1 MLFSTFVIR
10 KATVLKLISW
20 KYSFKRLNEEYAIAM
35 KKKQALD
42 NLFKTGRISEATRA
56 SFENDINTILME
68 IEKQQKNLSVKMQS
82 KMQEL
87 ETQIKTLETLLANY
101 EIQHVIGEIDEESYQ
116 REIILLSTGLET
128 AKRELDAIKD
138 AINQLN
144 SLVTESVTEPLPTE
158 AAETAQP
165 ASAEANTDIPVEADV
180 TAEPVLEEPAVT
192 TEQVFPE
199 QQPEI
204 VSEETITAEVTQTVE
219 STPSPITET
228 SAPVENQ
235 PVITEEA
242 PQQTETITEV
252 TEETP
257 EITETVSQD
266 TEEIA
271 VDTEIK
277 EETTQVI
284 EDTLDVTEHPSEI
297 AAEVLQVIESAPAI
311 VEEIVDKVHPQK
323 APEEAH
329 HEVIVEDTS
338 EQETDIEEMAATAE
352 TDENTENEEA

>member
-1 MLFSTFVIR
+1 
-10 KATVLKLISW
+10 VLKLISW

-56 SFENDINTILME
+56 SFENDINAILME
-68 IEKQQKNLSVKMQS
+68 IEKQQKDLSVKMQS

-116 REIILLSTGLET
+116 QEITLLSTGLET

-138 AINQLN
+138 AINQLD
-144 SLVTESVTEPLPTE
+144 SPKSVPESLPTE
-158 AAETAQP
+158 AVETTQP
-165 ASAEANTDIPVEADV
+165 APAEAKTDIPVETDV
-180 TAEPVLEEPAVT
+180 TAEPVPEEPAVT
-192 TEQVFPE
+192 TEQVVPE

-204 VSEETITAEVTQTVE
+204 VSEETITAEVTQTAE
-219 STPSPITET
+219 SAPPPMTET
-228 SAPVENQ
+228 PAPVENQ
-235 PVITEEA
+235 PIIAEEV
-242 PQQTETITEV
+242 PQQAEAITEV
-252 TEETP
+252 IEETS

-266 TEEIA
+266 TEKPVEEIA
-271 VDTEIK
+271 VEPEIK
-277 EETTQVI
+277 EETTQVT
-284 EDTLDVTEHPSEI
+284 EDTLDVAEHPLEI
-297 AAEVLQVIESAPAI
+297 AAEVMQVIESAPAI
-311 VEEIVDKVHPQK
+311 VEEIVDKAHPQK

-329 HEVIVEDTS
+329 QELIVENTS

>member
-1 MLFSTFVIR
+1 
-10 KATVLKLISW
+10 
-20 KYSFKRLNEEYAIAM
+20 M

-56 SFENDINTILME
+56 SFENDINAILME
-68 IEKQQKNLSVKMQS
+68 IEKQQKDLSVKMQS

-116 REIILLSTGLET
+116 QEITLLSTGLET

-138 AINQLN
+138 AINQLD
-144 SLVTESVTEPLPTE
+144 SPKSVPESLPTE
-158 AAETAQP
+158 AVETTQP
-165 ASAEANTDIPVEADV
+165 APAEAKTDIPVETDV
-180 TAEPVLEEPAVT
+180 TAEPVPEEPAVT
-192 TEQVFPE
+192 TEQVVPE

-204 VSEETITAEVTQTVE
+204 VSEETITAEVTQTAE
-219 STPSPITET
+219 SAPPPMTET
-228 SAPVENQ
+228 PAPVENQ
-235 PVITEEA
+235 PIIAEEV
-242 PQQTETITEV
+242 PQQAEAITEV
-252 TEETP
+252 IEETS

-266 TEEIA
+266 TEKPVEEIA
-271 VDTEIK
+271 VEPEIK
-277 EETTQVI
+277 EETTQVT
-284 EDTLDVTEHPSEI
+284 EDTLDVAEHPLEI
-297 AAEVLQVIESAPAI
+297 AAEVMQVIESAPAI
-311 VEEIVDKVHPQK
+311 VEEIVDKAHPQK

-329 HEVIVEDTS
+329 QELIVENTS

>member
-1 MLFSTFVIR
+1 M
-10 KATVLKLISW
+10 LKLISW

-42 NLFKTGRISEATRA
+42 NLFKTGRISEATHA
-56 SFENDINTILME
+56 SFENDINAILME
-68 IEKQQKNLSVKMQS
+68 IEKQQKDLSVKMQS

-101 EIQHVIGEIDEESYQ
+101 ELQHVIGEIDEESYQ
-116 REIILLSTGLET
+116 QEITLLSTGLET

-138 AINQLN
+138 AINQLD
-144 SLVTESVTEPLPTE
+144 SPKSVLESLPTE
-158 AAETAQP
+158 AVETTQP
-165 ASAEANTDIPVEADV
+165 APAEAKTDIPVETDV
-180 TAEPVLEEPAVT
+180 TAEPVPEEPAVT
-192 TEQVFPE
+192 TEQVVPE

-219 STPSPITET
+219 SAPPPMPETP
-228 SAPVENQ
+228 APVENQ
-235 PVITEEA
+235 PIIAEEA
-242 PQQTETITEV
+242 PQAEAITEV
-252 TEETP
+252 IEETS

-266 TEEIA
+266 TEKPVEEIA
-271 VDTEIK
+271 VEPEIT
-277 EETTQVI
+277 EETTQVT
-284 EDTLDVTEHPSEI
+284 EDTLDVTEHPLEI
-297 AAEVLQVIESAPAI
+297 AAEVMQVIESAPAI
-311 VEEIVDKVHPQK
+311 VEEIVDKAHPQK

-329 HEVIVEDTS
+329 QELIVENTS

>member
-1 MLFSTFVIR
+1 
-10 KATVLKLISW
+10 LISW

-56 SFENDINTILME
+56 SFENDINAVLME
-68 IEKQQKNLSVKMQS
+68 IEKQQKDLSVKMQS

-116 REIILLSTGLET
+116 REITLLSTGLET
-128 AKRELDAIKD
+128 AKHELDAIKD
-138 AINQLN
+138 AINQLA
-144 SLVTESVTEPLPTE
+144 SPVTKSVTEPLPTE
-158 AAETAQP
+158 AVEP
-165 ASAEANTDIPVEADV
+165 APPAPAEAKTDIPVETDV
-180 TAEPVLEEPAVT
+180 TAEPVPEEPAVT
-192 TEQVFPE
+192 TEQVVPE

-204 VSEETITAEVTQTVE
+204 VSEETINAEVTQTAD
-219 STPSPITET
+219 SAPPPMTET
-228 SAPVENQ
+228 PAPVENP

-242 PQQTETITEV
+242 PQQIEPITEV
-252 TEETP
+252 TEETT
-257 EITETVSQD
+257 EITEPVSQD
-266 TEEIA
+266 TEKPVEEMA
-271 VDTEIK
+271 VEPGIK
-277 EETTQVI
+277 EETTQVT

-311 VEEIVDKVHPQK
+311 VEEIVDKAHPQK

-329 HEVIVEDTS
+329 QEVIVENTS
-338 EQETDIEEMAATAE
+338 DQETDIEEMAATAE

>member
-1 MLFSTFVIR
+1 M
-10 KATVLKLISW
+10 LKLISW

-56 SFENDINTILME
+56 SFENDINAILME
-68 IEKQQKNLSVKMQS
+68 IEKQQKDLSVKMQS

-116 REIILLSTGLET
+116 QEITLLSTGLET

-138 AINQLN
+138 AINQLD
-144 SLVTESVTEPLPTE
+144 SPKSVPESLPTE
-158 AAETAQP
+158 AVETTQP
-165 ASAEANTDIPVEADV
+165 APAEAKTDIPVETDV
-180 TAEPVLEEPAVT
+180 TAEPVPEEPAVT
-192 TEQVFPE
+192 TEQVVPE

-204 VSEETITAEVTQTVE
+204 VSEETITAEVTQTAE
-219 STPSPITET
+219 SAPPPMTET
-228 SAPVENQ
+228 PAPVENQ
-235 PVITEEA
+235 PIIAEEV
-242 PQQTETITEV
+242 PQQAEAITEV
-252 TEETP
+252 IEETS

-266 TEEIA
+266 TEKPVEEIA
-271 VDTEIK
+271 VEPEIK
-277 EETTQVI
+277 EETTQVT
-284 EDTLDVTEHPSEI
+284 EDTLDVAEHPLEI
-297 AAEVLQVIESAPAI
+297 AAEVMQVIESAPAI
-311 VEEIVDKVHPQK
+311 VEEIVDKAHPQK

-329 HEVIVEDTS
+329 QELIVENTS